1 MTGSVSAVKQRVEDG
16 VGLGFLDLADNGA
29 ELGAAQ
35 RHILFARQ
43 RYAQCFQLGLD
54 DEIGGAGEDIVGA
67 EQVDALGAQV
77 VDQIFDAG
85 DDLLGGLSAGVDNV
99 RG

>member
-1 MTGSVSAVKQRVEDG
+1 MRGCLPG
-16 VGLGFLDLADNGA
+16 VGLGFLNLADNGA

-35 RHILFARQ
+35 RDILFACQ
-43 RYAQCFQLGLD
+43 RHAQCFELGLD
-54 DEIGGAGEDIVGA
+54 DEVGGAGEDIVGA

-77 VDQIFDAG
+77 VDQIIDTW
-85 DDLLGGLSAGVDNV
+85 DDLLGGLGAGIDNI